1 MPKKP
6 KGQKPKVEK
15 ETERPSA
22 NAISRWENEGGAT
35 KRPPRELPQDP
46 VSRAVHT
53 VRATTERDVGDTAD
67 KIMRAP
73 KKRR

>member
-1 MPKKP
+1 VLKKP

-35 KRPPRELPQDP
+35 KMLPRNLPEGP
-46 VSRAVHT
+46 IASGVA
-53 VRATTERDVGDTAD
+53 
-67 KIMRAP
+67 IMREVTEKKDKP
-73 KKRR
+73 KTR